1 MRIAICDDSMIDC
14 EMIEHLLKHYFE
26 NKSVKA
32 QLTVYS
38 SGQELVYDVEEG
50 REYEVVFLDIYM
62 GELLGIDAA
71 RSLRQL
77 GYRGKI
83 IFLTASAEYA
93 VESYDVQAEGYLL
106 KPHSYDKLCTVMDR
120 ILAQLHENAL
130 PVRVRNQVVKLPL
143 QEIMYIESNNNRCTL
158 HSSDGSCYT
167 IYRKLSELS
176 DELSDG
182 RFLRCHQSFL
192 VNMNYIKEAKE
203 NFILQNG
210 ETVLIRRR
218 SAAQIKKQY
227 MDYLQS
233 SRFPEKEKQGAEP
246 GV

>member
-1 MRIAICDDSMIDC
+1 MRIAICDDSTIDC
-14 EMIEHLLKHYFE
+14 EMIAQLLKHYFE
-26 NKSVKA
+26 NKPVNA

-38 SGQELVYDVEEG
+38 SGQELIYDVEEG
-50 REYEVVFLDIYM
+50 REYDVVFLDIYM

-71 RSLRQL
+71 RTLRRL

-120 ILAQLHENAL
+120 ILAQFHEDTL
-130 PVRVRNQVVKLPL
+130 PIRVRNQVVKLPFR
-143 QEIMYIESNNNRCTL
+143 EIMYIESNNNRCTL
-158 HSSDGSCYT
+158 HSSDGSRYT
-167 IYRKLSELS
+167 IYRKLSTLEEEFS
-176 DELSDG
+176 DE
-182 RFLRCHQSFL
+182 RFLRCHQSFF
-192 VNMNYIKEAKE
+192 VNMDYIKEANE
-203 NFILQNG
+203 NFVLQNG

-227 MDYLQS
+227 MDYLK
-233 SRFPEKEKQGAEP
+233 SRCFPENEKQGAESEE
-246 GV
+246 